1 VWTKLN
7 PAGRQEYTSS
17 GHYEFNSGPTMKWLD
32 AWPNGQQS
40 SMEAPSLYLDVY
52 P

>member
-1 VWTKLN
+1 
-7 PAGRQEYTSS
+7 
-17 GHYEFNSGPTMKWLD
+17 MKWLD